1 MKTYAIVSMAAL
13 LATGCSAQDKNK
25 PEMAQNDHKP
35 LKEVP
40 KGTWKVDKE
49 LDENGNMI
57 KYDSIYSWSSD
68 NSLQNLTNE
77 EMDSI
82 MQHFG
87 AAFGE
92 RFGDLK
98 DQDLAGFFN
107 RDSLFTKEFFGKN
120 FMDGN
125 FDQHFSNLDD
135 LREQM
140 ETLRQQFLKGKPL
153 IEAVPDEGHAD
164 DEL

>member
-25 PEMAQNDHKP
+25 PEMAQNDHKSR
-35 LKEVP
+35 KEEP
-40 KGTWKVDKE
+40 KGTWKVEKE
-49 LDENGNMI
+49 LYENGNII

-68 NSLQNLTNE
+68 DSLQNLTNE

-92 RFGDLK
+92 RFGNLNG
-98 DQDLAGFFN
+98 QDLGGFFN
-107 RDSLFTKEFFGKN
+107 RDSLFTK
-120 FMDGN
+120 
-125 FDQHFSNLDD
+125 HFSNLDD
-135 LREQM
+135 IREQM
-140 ETLRQQFLKGKPL
+140 ETMRQQFLKGKPL
-153 IEAVPDEGHAD
+153 IEAVPDEGNAD